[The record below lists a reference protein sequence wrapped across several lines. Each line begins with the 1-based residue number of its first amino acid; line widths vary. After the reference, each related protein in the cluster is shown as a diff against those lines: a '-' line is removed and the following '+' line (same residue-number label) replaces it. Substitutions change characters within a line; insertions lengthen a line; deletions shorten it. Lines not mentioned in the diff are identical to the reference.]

1 MRARVAACAAWAF
14 AWPVWAGLDGG
25 ALPYPGIAVAM
36 AQEVTPELAQKTAQQ
51 QALGAPRQGVQIAMS
66 PEGIRPA
73 PANKPAPQA
82 LPFGLAAERVSEGK
96 ILHKWIDVQ
105 SEIREDKEI
114 LASCREN
121 ASSCPPAAQVFLAI
135 VDEGRARSGRAR
147 VGVINR
153 AINLAIIPTSDL
165 VQWGVVDRW
174 SAPLETFTT
183 RRGDC
188 EDYAIAKYVALQA
201 AGVAPE
207 DIELVVVRNTDTN
220 ENHTVVAVRL
230 DGSWV
235 ILDNRRLALV
245 PAREIRRA
253 TPLFVID
260 EQGVRQSMAPTANAQ
275 LREGVPA
282 LF

>member
-147 VGVINR
+147 IGVINR

-230 DGSWV
+230 DGTWV

>member
-260 EQGVRQSMAPTANAQ
+260 KQGVRQSMAPTANAQ

>member
-51 QALGAPRQGVQIAMS
+51 QALGAPRQGVQLAMS

-230 DGSWV
+230 DGTWV